1 MAHMGEAHEAGE
13 RVNADPFRRL
23 LVNPGRLH
31 LLDLRFF
38 GATRGRILRGC
49 HGPAERPLAPADDLV
64 TAEARLHR
72 GDSGLTRHGDRAVTI
87 QAGDLVLAGVDVVT
101 KEDRL
106 TGTGKFPR
114 VGDDAS
120 GGGRC
125 GLSVL
130 RRGWAG
136 NEESDS
142 DAGRGPTTP
151 LRHQSRSMANVLFV
165 GGTACGAGM

>member
-1 MAHMGEAHEAGE
+1 MPHAETAAAPPLVAPRTLRKRLRSIGAGLSSGTAC
-13 RVNADPFRRL
+13 N
-23 LVNPGRLH
+23 
-31 LLDLRFF
+31 
-38 GATRGRILRGC
+38 RGRILRGC